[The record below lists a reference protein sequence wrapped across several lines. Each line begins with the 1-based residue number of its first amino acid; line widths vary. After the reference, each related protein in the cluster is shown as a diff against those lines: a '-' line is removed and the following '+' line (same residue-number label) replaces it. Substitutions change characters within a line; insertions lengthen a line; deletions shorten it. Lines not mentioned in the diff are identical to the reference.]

1 MRPSLIIRSVG
12 HCWAMP
18 GAVLC
23 LVSFGTRGKLAWANP
38 WCLPTICY
46 HQAMLQ
52 RAVSPRPRT
61 ILAVLSLGGISYALL
76 QSLVVPALPQI
87 QESLHTSESAV
98 GWILTAF
105 LLSASVATPI
115 IGRLGDMYGKERLLL
130 IVLAM
135 LAFGTLISAIAS
147 SLWLMILGR
156 VIQGAGAGIFPL
168 AFSIIRDELPNE
180 RVPGAIGLVSSLL
193 GVGGGAGVVFAG
205 IVIDNL
211 SYHWLFWFPLA
222 AIIATAFLTW
232 RYIPESP
239 VKTPA
244 HVNYRAAALMTL
256 GISGVLL
263 AITETS
269 TWGWGSPKTLGLLA
283 LGIVLILAWIR
294 EELRSREPLVDMR
307 MMAIR
312 GVWTTNA
319 VAFLIGVGM
328 YSSFVLIP
336 ELVQEPASTGYGFG
350 ASPTAAGL
358 FLLPATIAVT
368 VMGQMAG
375 FFERRIGS
383 RGALIGGAMFAVASY
398 GLLVVDRSSAVE
410 IYLSAGLLGVGIG
423 LSFSAMANL
432 IVENV
437 RQEQT
442 GVATGMN
449 AVTRTLGGAFGGQLA
464 ATLLAGSIGAAGI
477 PASSGFTLA
486 FLMCLIAVVGAV
498 GFAIAVPKRRAR
510 EDEARVA
517 VLPPGRVAGE
527 RARSAA

>member
-1 MRPSLIIRSVG
+1 LKRAASPSHRI
-12 HCWAMP
+12 
-18 GAVLC
+18 
-23 LVSFGTRGKLAWANP
+23 
-38 WCLPTICY
+38 
-46 HQAMLQ
+46 
-52 RAVSPRPRT
+52 

-87 QESLHTSESAV
+87 QGSLHTSESAV

-115 IGRLGDMYGKERLLL
+115 IGRLGDMYGKERLLM
-130 IVLAM
+130 IVLLM

-147 SLWLMILGR
+147 SLSLMLLGR
-156 VIQGAGAGIFPL
+156 VIQGAAGGIFPL

-180 RVPGAIGLVSSLL
+180 RVPGALGLVSSLL
-193 GVGGGAGVVFAG
+193 GIGGGAGVVFAG
-205 IVIDNL
+205 IVTEHL

-222 AIIATAFLTW
+222 MIVFTAYLTW
-232 RYIPESP
+232 RFIPESP

-244 HVNYRAAALMTL
+244 DINYRAAMLMTL

-263 AITETS
+263 AITQTS

-283 LGIVLILAWIR
+283 LGVVLIATWVR

-328 YSSFVLIP
+328 YSSFILLP

-350 ASPTAAGL
+350 ASVITAGL
-358 FLLPATIAVT
+358 FLLPATIAIT
-368 VMGQMAG
+368 VVGQMAG
-375 FFERRIGS
+375 ILERRIGS
-383 RGALIGGAMFAVASY
+383 RGSLIGGALFALAAY
-398 GLLVVDRSSAVE
+398 ALLVVDRSQEAE
-410 IYLSAGLLGVGIG
+410 IYVAAGLLGIGIG

-432 IVENV
+432 IVQNV

-449 AVTRTLGGAFGGQLA
+449 AVTRTLGGAFGGQVA
-464 ATLLAGSIGAAGI
+464 ATLLASNLGAGGI
-477 PASSGFTLA
+477 PTTSGFTLS
-486 FLMCLIAVVGAV
+486 FLMCLIALA
-498 GFAIAVPKRRAR
+498 AALALALAVPRRSANDLTR
-510 EDEARVA
+510 EVR
-517 VLPPGRVAGE
+517 VLPHAPRGE
-527 RARSAA
+527 PERSAA